1 MKKGI
6 YLILVLGLIIS
17 SVNYGQEPEVDK
29 GLKAITTD
37 AIKAQ
42 LGFLASDWTEGREA
56 GEKGEFLASDY
67 IASMLQLYGVKPGG
81 DFPQLR
87 GPGGIVRERS
97 YFQNFVILRT
107 TPGKNNYLQLKSK
120 NGDAVK
126 TTDFVSNV
134 DFTIRTGSYP
144 VEIEAPVVFVGYG
157 FRNDKI
163 KYNDLIKS
171 DLKGKLVLKI
181 NGFPASAGK
190 LLSLSDINQSIME
203 SEKQIRDA
211 GASGIIEFSQSRLVA
226 GDPLNREFMD
236 TSPSEENSL
245 PRGFDERYSLPG
257 SGIPSEFLRISVSAR
272 AAEEILTGSG
282 ITINEY
288 IKKADSNSQAVPLP
302 SLSKTISLK
311 NDVSITQIPVRN
323 VIGIIEGEL
332 SDEIIV
338 VGAHYDHMGISN
350 GYVWNGADDNGSGT
364 VGVLTLAKA
373 LMAAGVKP
381 KKTIIIALWTAE
393 EKGLLGSR
401 YFVRNTSFPIKNIS
415 LNLNFD
421 MIGRYISDNDRNGV
435 VMTYNNSQNHFR
447 GLTENNL
454 KKHNIDLKVE
464 YQPSDDPQGGSDHRS
479 FVEADIPV
487 MRFKPGHRE
496 EYHTPADEV
505 STIDWDI
512 MEKIIRISFAN
523 LWSLANSSW

>member
-1 MKKGI
+1 M
-6 YLILVLGLIIS
+6 GLLIS
-17 SVNYGQEPEVDK
+17 SVIYSQESEINK
-29 GLKAITTD
+29 GLQAITSD

-42 LGFLASDWTEGREA
+42 LGFLASDWMEGREA

-67 IASMLQLYGVKPGG
+67 LASMLQLYGVKPGG
-81 DFPQLR
+81 DLIQS
-87 GPGGIVRERS
+87 GVAGGIGREKS
-97 YFQNFVILRT
+97 YFQNFVILKTSSGR
-107 TPGKNNYLQLKSK
+107 NNYMQLKSK

-126 TTDFVSNV
+126 TTDFISNV
-134 DFTIRTGSYP
+134 DFTMRPVSYP

-171 DLKGKLVLKI
+171 DLKDKLVLKV

-190 LLSLSDINQSIME
+190 LLSFSEINQSIME
-203 SEKQIRDA
+203 SEKQIREA
-211 GASGIIEFSQSRLVA
+211 GAAGIIEFSQAKLVA
-226 GDPLNREFMD
+226 GGAPNIEFLN
-236 TSPSEENSL
+236 TSPSEANAL
-245 PRGFDERYSLPG
+245 PPGSDARYYLPG
-257 SGIPSEFLRISVSAR
+257 SGIPTEFLRISISAR
-272 AAEEILTGSG
+272 AAEEILKGTG

-288 IKKADSNSQAVPLP
+288 IKKADSNSQAVALP
-302 SLSKTISLK
+302 PVAKTIFLK
-311 NDVSITQIPVRN
+311 SEVSITQVPVRN
-323 VIGIIEGEL
+323 VIGIVEGEV

-350 GYVWNGADDNGSGT
+350 GYIWNGADDNGSGT

-373 LMAAGVKP
+373 LMATGVKP
-381 KKTIIIALWTAE
+381 RKTIIFALWTAE

-401 YFVRNTSFPIKNIS
+401 YYVRNTSFPVKSIS
-415 LNLNFD
+415 LNMNFD
-421 MIGRYISDNDRNGV
+421 MIGRYISEKDRNGV
-435 VMTYNNSQNHFR
+435 VMTYNSSQNHFR

-454 KKHNIDLKVE
+454 KKYNIDLKVDF
-464 YQPSDDPQGGSDHRS
+464 QPSDDPPGGTDHRS
-479 FVEADIPV
+479 FVEAGVPV

-496 EYHTPADEV
+496 EYHTPGDEV

-523 LWSLANSSW
+523 LWILANSSW